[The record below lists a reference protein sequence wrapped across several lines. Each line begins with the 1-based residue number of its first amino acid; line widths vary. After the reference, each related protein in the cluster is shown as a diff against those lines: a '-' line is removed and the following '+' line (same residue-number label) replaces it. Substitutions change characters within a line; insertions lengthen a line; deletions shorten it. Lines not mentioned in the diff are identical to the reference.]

1 MIHLKICGMKFPDN
15 IEQVTVALKPDYL
28 GFILYKG
35 SPRYFDA
42 DIPTLPSALKKTGV
56 FVNSSLPEVI
66 ASVMKHQLQ
75 AVQLHGEE
83 TPQFCEAL
91 RQEFPQQQLEII
103 KAFPIAETLSNAVL
117 QPYEG
122 KADFFLFD
130 TSGKT
135 RGGTGKKFNWE
146 VLLQYDSPTPFF
158 LSGGIGPEEAE
169 SIIELKQQ
177 LDSRGLG
184 QLLYGID
191 LNSRFESEPG
201 RKNIKDLK
209 EFRNKL
215 EQVLQPNNSKN

>member
-1 MIHLKICGMKFPDN
+1 MIKLKICGMKFPD
-15 IEQVTVALKPDYL
+15 IIQQVAALKPDYL
-28 GFILYKG
+28 GFIFYKG
-35 SPRYFDA
+35 SPRFVDI

-56 FVNSSLPEVI
+56 FVNAPLPEVI
-66 ASVMKHQLQ
+66 AAVKKHQLQ

-83 TPQFCEAL
+83 SPQFCEAL

-103 KAFPIAETLSNAVL
+103 KVFSITERLSNELL

-122 KADFFLFD
+122 KVDFFLFD

-135 RGGTGKKFNWE
+135 RGGTGRKFNWE

-158 LSGGIGPEEAE
+158 LSGGIGLEEAD

-191 LNSRFESEPG
+191 VNSRFESEPG
-201 RKNIKDLK
+201 RKKIEDLE
-209 EFRNKL
+209 EFRRKL
-215 EQVLQPNNSKN
+215 EQVLQPDTHKNK

>member
-1 MIHLKICGMKFPDN
+1 MP
-15 IEQVTVALKPDYL
+15 P
-28 GFILYKG
+28 
-35 SPRYFDA
+35 
-42 DIPTLPSALKKTGV
+42 
-56 FVNSSLPEVI
+56 LPEVI
-66 ASVMKHQLQ
+66 AAVKKHQLQ

-83 TPQFCEAL
+83 SPQFCEAL

-103 KAFPIAETLSNAVL
+103 KVFSITERLSNELL

-122 KADFFLFD
+122 KVDFFLFD

-135 RGGTGKKFNWE
+135 RGGTGRKFNWE

-158 LSGGIGPEEAE
+158 LSGGIGLEEAD

-191 LNSRFESEPG
+191 VNSRFESEPG
-201 RKNIKDLK
+201 RKKIEDLE
-209 EFRNKL
+209 EFRRKL
-215 EQVLQPNNSKN
+215 EQVLQPDTHKKK